1 MEDPKNATHIEEVEL
16 LRLQVINLR
25 LEAIAK
31 ERDAMVKALG
41 DKYGAFQAVQGDGS
55 IIRPPTPLA
64 AVPEGA

>member
-16 LRLQVINLR
+16 LRLLNVNLR
-25 LEAIAK
+25 LDALTK
-31 ERDAMVKALG
+31 ERDAMVKTLG